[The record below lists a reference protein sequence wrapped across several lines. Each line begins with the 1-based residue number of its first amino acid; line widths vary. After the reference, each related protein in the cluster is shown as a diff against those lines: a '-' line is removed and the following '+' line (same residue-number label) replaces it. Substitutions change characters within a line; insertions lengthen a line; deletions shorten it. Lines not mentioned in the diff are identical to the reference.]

1 VSMTTAPSVD
11 TTTTTTSTTS
21 NVSRATSPLWRAG
34 VVSGLVAAAATTAI
48 AAAADASGHALAVGG
63 EQIPLLGF
71 AQLTIV
77 GALLGLAL
85 AAVINRRAVRPRRTF
100 VITTVV
106 LTAAS
111 LVPDAVADASALSK
125 LLLMTTHLVAAAIIV
140 PALARRLRE
149 D

>member
-1 VSMTTAPSVD
+1 MSMTTAAPSADAIV
-11 TTTTTTSTTS
+11 
-21 NVSRATSPLWRAG
+21 ATSRVTTPLWRAG

-48 AAAADASGHALAVGG
+48 AATADASGHAVVVGG

-85 AAVINRRAVRPRRTF
+85 AAVLNRRASRPHRTF

-111 LVPDAVADASALSK
+111 LLPDAVADATALSK

-140 PALARRLRE
+140 PVLARRLRE
-149 D
+149 G